1 MNLRKLALC
10 LLALPFVWACS
21 SDNDSEEIAPE
32 PTPAPK
38 FFPLNI
44 TAEANP
50 LVDPSEGSANTGKF
64 RAPITFLDNLESFR
78 LSYIYYDP
86 DPPVDEE
93 GTPNHYPNGTDWL
106 CTKVGLGRWT
116 CGEVGQYG
124 WPDRAVATTSGGSNE
139 IPVTWYAYTNGTIN
153 MNINDGQKDP
163 YLYYSVEE
171 ASTLQHDLLV
181 TKLTKTYNQYFSAGE
196 NLNFTKSE
204 NAAFKHA
211 CSALR
216 FNIKKSTNVGTTPI
230 VVSLVKLCHVKKS
243 GNYYLDSDSWVF
255 PSENTDYTDYTLF
268 NAANGNPAITLNST
282 TYQVLY
288 AGTLDDNNEND
299 YLFMLP
305 QTLTAW
311 DVSKNDNSGS
321 SYLLLKF
328 KLNGGNETVTGKV
341 PFAGTFEMG
350 KIHEVN
356 INIGK
361 NSLYSENWGSKI
373 INN

>member
-64 RAPITFLDNLESFR
+64 RAPITFLDNLETFR

-86 DPPVDEE
+86 DPPVEE
-93 GTPNHYPNGTDWL
+93 GETPNHYPNGTDWL

-124 WPDRAVATTSGGSNE
+124 WPDGAVATTSGGSNE
-139 IPVTWYAYTNGTIN
+139 IPVTWYAYTNGTIF
-153 MNINDGQKDP
+153 MNIENGQKNP
-163 YLYYSVEE
+163 YLNYSVEE
-171 ASTLQHDLLV
+171 SSTAQHDLLV
-181 TKLTKTYNQYFSAGE
+181 TKLTKTFNQYDKQGL

-216 FNIKKSTNVGTTPI
+216 FNIKKSTNVGDKEI

-243 GNYYLDSDSWVF
+243 GFYYLDSDSWVLQ
-255 PSENTDYTDYTLF
+255 SGTTDYTLF
-268 NAANGNPAITLNST
+268 EAANGSQPITLQNDQ
-282 TYQVLY
+282 YQVLY
-288 AGTLDDNNEND
+288 AGTWDQDNEND

-311 DVSKNDNSGS
+311 DVSKNDNSDS
-321 SYLLLKF
+321 SYLYLEF
-328 KLNGGNETVTGKV
+328 KLNGVDEIVKGKV

>member
-1 MNLRKLALC
+1 MVLC

-44 TAEANP
+44 TVEENP

-64 RAPITFLDNLESFR
+64 RAPITFLDNLETFR

-86 DPPVDEE
+86 DPNIEDDEVR
-93 GTPNHYPNGTDWL
+93 YPYGTDWQ
-106 CTKVGLGRWT
+106 CTKVGLGRWSA
-116 CGEVGQYG
+116 GDEGQYG
-124 WPDRAVATTSGGSNE
+124 WPPGAVATTSGGSNT

-153 MNINDGQKDP
+153 MNIGNGQKNP
-163 YLYYSVEE
+163 YLNYTVEE
-171 ASTLQHDLLV
+171 ASTMQHDLLV
-181 TKLTKTYNQYFSAGE
+181 TKLTKTFNDYSSAGM
-196 NLNFTKSE
+196 NLNFTISE

-216 FNIKKSTNVGTTPI
+216 FKIKKAKNVKDNGII
-230 VVSLVKLCHVKKS
+230 VSEVKLCHVKKN
-243 GNYYLDSDSWVF
+243 GFYYLDSDSWQLQNV
-255 PSENTDYTDYTLF
+255 TTDYTLF
-268 NAANGNPAITLNST
+268 KASADNPAITLEYEN
-282 TYQVLY
+282 YKVLY
-288 AGTLDDNNEND
+288 AGTLDGNNEND

-305 QTLTAW
+305 QTLEPW
-311 DVSKNDNSGS
+311 GPDNTTN
-321 SYLLLKF
+321 SYLLINF
-328 KLNGGNETVTGKV
+328 TYDSVPMEGRV

-361 NSLYSENWGSKI
+361 NSLYNSTGGKLI
-373 INN
+373 Q